1 MKARKFLQQIDLQAL
16 FEKYDPEK
24 KGWLTLVKFKY
35 LLNKELQI
43 SVEEV
48 DRLSDFFRDEKED
61 KIEYSY
67 FLEVD
72 WYLEELKRLED

>member
-1 MKARKFLQQIDLQAL
+1 MQAL

-35 LLNKELQI
+35 LLNKELQM

>member
-1 MKARKFLQQIDLQAL
+1 M

-35 LLNKELQI
+35 LLNKELQM